1 MRNAAPSAFEDAPR
15 PVVAIGN
22 DHLVASELPRHRHRR
37 AQLYYVLKGVATIDT
52 AEGAWIA
59 PPERALWIPA
69 GVMHSVRMAGAVSSR
84 SVWIEPEVCRERGSR
99 CQVLKVS
106 PLLRSLLVAA
116 VDVPL
121 EYDVAG
127 RDGLIMALLLAE
139 VMAASTVS
147 LGVPFPRSPAL
158 ARKCLDF
165 LAAPSARD
173 TIDVWRSELGMGR
186 RAFTR
191 AFRRETGLSF
201 AVWRQRA
208 CLMAAL
214 PRLAA
219 GEPVTA
225 IALDIGYDSPA
236 AFSTMFRR
244 LLGVSPSR
252 YRATG

>member
-1 MRNAAPSAFEDAPR
+1 VRNASPGAFEDAPR

-22 DHLVASELPRHRHRR
+22 DHLVASELPRHQHRR
-37 AQLYYVLKGVATIDT
+37 AQFYYALKGVATIDT

-69 GVMHSVRMAGAVSSR
+69 GIVHSVRMAGAVSSR
-84 SVWIEPEVCRERGSR
+84 SVWIEPDVCRERGSR

-106 PLLRSLLVAA
+106 PLLHSLLVAA
-116 VDVPL
+116 STVPL
-121 EYDVAG
+121 D
-127 RDGLIMALLLAE
+127 
-139 VMAASTVS
+139 
-147 LGVPFPRSPAL
+147 VPFPRSPVL

-173 TIDVWRSELGMGR
+173 TIEVWRSELGMGR

-201 AVWRQRA
+201 TVWRQRA

-252 YRATG
+252 YRTTG